1 MNELVLMSNHDIQ
14 LASIEQLK
22 AELSKS
28 LKITSDYLVYMS
40 IIWNELNKRGVDL
53 SELKSGLFAYI
64 PLIAT
69 NQLDARLVVEFAG
82 NKTLLSALSRL
93 PMDKQAEVAETKKL
107 PFVTYDEH
115 QKVIETTLDLTK
127 AKASQIYQ
135 VLGGEHGFRDVN
147 QQHLYLKTKAKSK
160 RKPKIISRTTLRNV
174 EFDENKE
181 YMLVGSNNRVKIE
194 TLIAA
199 LGELYEIDLFE
210 VMSRYSKKISE
221 KQIKNLPD

>member
-1 MNELVLMSNHDIQ
+1 MNELVLMGKQDIQ

-28 LKITSDYLVYMS
+28 LKLTSDYLVYMS
-40 IIWNELNKRGVDL
+40 LIWSELNKRGVDL

-93 PMDKQAEVAETKKL
+93 PMDKQIEVAESKAL
-107 PFVTYDEH
+107 PYVTYGEN
-115 QKVIETTLDLTK
+115 QKIIETTLDLTK

-147 QQHLYLKTKAKSK
+147 QQYLYLKAKAKYKS
-160 RKPKIISRTTLRNV
+160 KPKKTPRTTLRNV

-181 YMLVGSNNRVKIE
+181 YMLIGSDNRVKIE
-194 TLIAA
+194 TLIGA
-199 LGELYEIDLFE
+199 LGDLYEIDLFE
-210 VMSRYSKKISE
+210 VMSRYSKRIARK
-221 KQIKNLPD
+221 

>member
-1 MNELVLMSNHDIQ
+1 MNELVLMGKQDIQ

-28 LKITSDYLVYMS
+28 LKLTSDYLVYMS
-40 IIWNELNKRGVDL
+40 LIWSELNKRGVDL
-53 SELKSGLFAYI
+53 SELKSGLFSYI

-93 PMDKQAEVAETKKL
+93 PIEKQAEVAETKSL

-115 QKVIETTLDLTK
+115 QKTIETTLDLTK
-127 AKASQIYQ
+127 AKPSQIYQ

-147 QQHLYLKTKAKSK
+147 QQYLYLKAKSK
-160 RKPKIISRTTLRNV
+160 SQSKPKTTPRKTLRNV
-174 EFDENKE
+174 QFDENKE
-181 YMLVGSNNRVKIE
+181 YMLIGSDNRVKIE
-194 TLIAA
+194 TLIDA
-199 LGELYEIDLFE
+199 LGDLYEIDLFE
-210 VMSRYSKKISE
+210 VMSRYSKKIAQ
-221 KQIKNLPD
+221 K

>member
-1 MNELVLMSNHDIQ
+1 MNELVLMGKHDIQ

-40 IIWNELNKRGVDL
+40 LIWSELNKRGVDL
-53 SELKSGLFAYI
+53 SELKNGLFAYI

-93 PMDKQAEVAETKKL
+93 PMDKQIEVAESKTL
-107 PFVTYDEH
+107 PYVTYGEN
-115 QKVIETTLDLTK
+115 QKIIETTLDLTK

-147 QQHLYLKTKAKSK
+147 QQYLYLKLKNKSK
-160 RKPKIISRTTLRNV
+160 RKAKITSRTTLRNV
-174 EFDENKE
+174 EFDEDKE
-181 YMLVGSNNRVKIE
+181 YMLVGSDNRVKIE
-194 TLIAA
+194 TLIGA

-210 VMSRYSKKISE
+210 VMSRYSKRIAQK
-221 KQIKNLPD
+221 